1 MLQTYSESVITAIA
15 PSSCGRFTFIARVE
29 EIMECTLLEPGSGGA
44 ILTVC
49 KLILL
54 IMRQSFEIK

>member
-1 MLQTYSESVITAIA
+1 VLQIYSASVITAIA
-15 PSSCGRFTFIARVE
+15 PPCGRFTFIARVE

-44 ILTVC
+44 TLTVR